1 MSGVQTM
8 KIYSILSKLEQLLDE
23 SPRPKFSNGVE
34 RRIVDVDDFN
44 NLLEEL
50 KTQIPE
56 DIRRASGIIHERDNT
71 LRDARD
77 QAKEIVES
85 AEKEADAL
93 KAQAQEAAENVY
105 HQAVA
110 EYEALVSE
118 NSVFTEACRRADEL
132 QAAAEENAEAICNG
146 ARVYADDLL
155 ADVQRY
161 LNDYMKVINKNR
173 EELDVHPT
181 PAQLPRVTAEA
192 VSPSPAVAALPVQKE
207 VKHAQKAAKLAPRK
221 AEPEEEEADYP
232 EEKPE
237 KPQKKGWFKRMI
249 EGDDDE
255 DDEEAYDDEEEET
268 PQPKKRGGLAKLFS
282 SFIKVDEDDEEEY
295 DEDEEE

>member
-23 SPRPKFSNGVE
+23 SPRPRFSNGVE
-34 RRIVDVDDFN
+34 RRIVDVEDFN

-71 LRDARD
+71 LRDARE

-85 AEKEADAL
+85 AEKEAEAL

-105 HQAVA
+105 HQAVT

-181 PAQLPRVTAEA
+181 PEQLPRVTAES
-192 VSPSPAVAALPVQKE
+192 VSPSPAVAALP
-207 VKHAQKAAKLAPRK
+207 AQKASKPAPVKVKAAPKK
-221 AEPEEEEADYP
+221 AEPEEDDEDDYP
-232 EEKPE
+232 EEKSE

-249 EGDDDE
+249 EGDDEE
-255 DDEEAYDDEEEET
+255 DDEEEYDEEEET

-282 SFIKVDEDDEEEY
+282 SFIKTEDDEEEDY
-295 DEDEEE
+295 DDEEE